1 MHTVT
6 VKIDEDLKRK
16 MSMVKINWSEYIRDA
31 IQRRVEW
38 ERRSATENLL
48 KKLKGKRPS
57 VPKGFIDETV
67 REMREAR

>member
-1 MHTVT
+1 
-6 VKIDEDLKRK
+6 
-16 MSMVKINWSEYIRDA
+16 MVKINWSEYIRDA